1 MDPVWPRACGNRR
14 LVADGTESPPVGYAF
29 MDIRKDKTKLTA
41 REARQGMVVL
51 RTPAQRALFVAGIV
65 GLIALVA
72 LLAWTT
78 Q

>member
-1 MDPVWPRACGNRR
+1 MDN
-14 LVADGTESPPVGYAF
+14 
-29 MDIRKDKTKLTA
+29 RKDKTKLTA

-65 GLIALVA
+65 GLIALFA